1 MGRCFYSPQS
11 TSNAL
16 YFPEKLMLGETL
28 DSEFKLLRIRELDN
42 DDVDGKPDSTDED
55 THPNFSMAYELWC
68 GVKRT
73 SVASYEIQVNVM
85 QKSVM
90 YWKWTNVV
98 DIYCKLAKKSEFIS
112 LPQVQVVVGSCSN
125 SRNPCNAWFTQP
137 TFGAKRGTNVRNQ
150 H

>member
-1 MGRCFYSPQS
+1 MGMCFYSPQS

-28 DSEFKLLRIRELDN
+28 DSEFKLLRIRELNN

-73 SVASYEIQVNVM
+73 SVSWYEI
-85 QKSVM
+85 
-90 YWKWTNVV
+90 
-98 DIYCKLAKKSEFIS
+98 L
-112 LPQVQVVVGSCSN
+112 
-125 SRNPCNAWFTQP
+125 
-137 TFGAKRGTNVRNQ
+137 
-150 H
+150 

>member
-1 MGRCFYSPQS
+1 MGMCFYSPQS

-28 DSEFKLLRIRELDN
+28 DSEFKLLRIRELNN

-73 SVASYEIQVNVM
+73 SVS
-85 QKSVM
+85 
-90 YWKWTNVV
+90 
-98 DIYCKLAKKSEFIS
+98 
-112 LPQVQVVVGSCSN
+112 
-125 SRNPCNAWFTQP
+125 
-137 TFGAKRGTNVRNQ
+137 
-150 H
+150 